1 MAITLLSPD
10 CDNAGRWVDKGSLRM
25 AHQRELM
32 SSFVSL
38 PELRGPGIGKKEAA
52 QSSGGARRA
61 APVSQHPRGPHDQH
75 PPTPASLRCRHPVS
89 ADTGLWGHITG
100 ETGLC
105 DLHPSELSAP
115 LVTKLQHRE
124 ARPSSQEPVAQPQR
138 RPRAPRPG
146 PGRRGTAGQGP
157 GSRGNPAS
165 PSWGTSWGSCARRS
179 KASWA
184 TVLEET
190 VPGHEVAWH
199 HC

>member
-1 MAITLLSPD
+1 
-10 CDNAGRWVDKGSLRM
+10 
-25 AHQRELM
+25 M

-38 PELRGPGIGKKEAA
+38 PKLRGPGIGKKEAA

-75 PPTPASLRCRHPVS
+75 PPTPASLWCQHPVS

-115 LVTKLQHRE
+115 LVTKLQHRGQ
-124 ARPSSQEPVAQPQR
+124 AKQ
-138 RPRAPRPG
+138 PRARG
-146 PGRRGTAGQGP
+146 TARPGRRGTAGQGP

-184 TVLEET
+184 RASPAHGPRCLRAVLEET